1 MKERLNSFYSVGD
14 MREEIIE
21 RLFELQDEKYR
32 DFNSSLIP
40 NIDKEYIIGVRI
52 PILRKYAKELSK
64 GEGRESILSSLP
76 HKYLEENHLHA
87 FFINDIKDFDICI
100 FELERFLPCVDN
112 WSTCDSI
119 RPCSFPNNTD
129 KLMPYIVRWLK
140 SKHTYTIRF
149 AIEMLMVYYLG
160 EHFDERFIDMVAEV
174 ESDEY
179 YVNMMI
185 AWYFATALAKKWDE
199 AIKIIDNERLSLWVH
214 NKTIQKA
221 YESYRVTDEQKEY
234 LRMKRR

>member
-1 MKERLNSFYSVGD
+1 MKEQTNSFHTD
-14 MREEIIE
+14 EHMQEKITK
-21 RLFELQDEKYR
+21 RLFELRDEKYR

-40 NIDKEYIIGVRI
+40 NIDKERIVGVRI
-52 PILRKYAKELSK
+52 PALRKIAKELMK
-64 GEGRESILSSLP
+64 GEEKEALMSALP

-87 FFINDIKDFDICI
+87 FLINEIKDFDTCI
-100 FELERFLPCVDN
+100 FELDRFLPCVDN
-112 WSTCDSI
+112 WSICDSI
-119 RPCSFPNNTD
+119 RPCSFLGNTD
-129 KLMPYIVRWLK
+129 RLIPHIERWLR
-140 SKHTYTIRF
+140 SEHAYTVRF

-160 EHFDERFIDMVAEV
+160 EHFDERFIDMVAGV

-185 AWYFATALAKKWDE
+185 AWYFATALAKRWDE

-221 YESYRVTDEQKEY
+221 FESYRVTDEQKEY

>member
-1 MKERLNSFYSVGD
+1 MKEQTNSFHTD
-14 MREEIIE
+14 EHMQEKITK
-21 RLFELQDEKYR
+21 RLFELRDEKYR

-40 NIDKEYIIGVRI
+40 NIDKERIVGVRI
-52 PILRKYAKELSK
+52 PALRKIAKELMK
-64 GEGRESILSSLP
+64 GEGKETLMSALP

-119 RPCSFPNNTD
+119 RPCSFSNNTD

-160 EHFDERFIDMVAEV
+160 EHFDKRFIDMVAGV

-185 AWYFATALAKKWDE
+185 AWYFATALAKKWVE

-221 YESYRVTDEQKEY
+221 FESYRVTDEQKEY

>member
-1 MKERLNSFYSVGD
+1 MKDQINSFHTD
-14 MREEIIE
+14 EHMQEKITK
-21 RLFELQDEKYR
+21 RLFELRDEKYR
-32 DFNSSLIP
+32 DFNASLIP
-40 NIDKEYIIGVRI
+40 NIDKERVIGVRI

-119 RPCSFPNNTD
+119 RPCSFYNNTD
-129 KLMPYIVRWLK
+129 KLIPYIVRWLK
-140 SKHTYTIRF
+140 SKHTYTVRF

-160 EHFDERFIDMVAEV
+160 GHFDERFIDMVAEV

-199 AIKIIDNERLSLWVH
+199 AIKIIDDERLSLWVH

-221 YESYRVTDEQKEY
+221 LESYRVTDKHKEY
-234 LRMKRR
+234 LRNKRR

>member
-1 MKERLNSFYSVGD
+1 MKEQTNSFHTD
-14 MREEIIE
+14 EHMQEKITK

-32 DFNSSLIP
+32 DFNAALIP
-40 NIDKEYIIGVRI
+40 NIDKERIVGVRI
-52 PILRKYAKELSK
+52 PALRKIAKELIK
-64 GEGRESILSSLP
+64 GEEKEALMSALP

-119 RPCSFPNNTD
+119 RPCSFSNNTD

-160 EHFDERFIDMVAEV
+160 EHFDERFIDVVAEV

-221 YESYRVTDEQKEY
+221 FESYRVTDEQKEY